1 MTNLDHFK
9 YIRRCIEIA
18 DEAVAA
24 GNHPFGALIVDKE
37 GNIIVESGNIEVTEK
52 ECTGHAETTAMRKA
66 VKLYSRE
73 FLWDCTLYSTA
84 EPCCMCTGAIY
95 WGNVGRIVYGI
106 SEKDLLA
113 LTGADEDNP
122 TFDMPCREILAKG
135 QKPIEVI
142 GPIADEEL
150 AKEIARA
157 HIGYWNKSE
166 RRSYNFDNKD
176 QKSLQIYHK

>member
-1 MTNLDHFK
+1 MSNLDHIK
-9 YIRRCIEIA
+9 YIKRCIEIA
-18 DEAVAA
+18 DESVAS

-73 FLWDCTLYSTA
+73 FLWNCTLYSTA

-106 SEKDLLA
+106 SEKQLLA

-122 TFDMPCREILAKG
+122 TFDMPCREILARG
-135 QKPIEVI
+135 QKNIEVI
-142 GPIADEEL
+142 GPIVDEEL

-157 HIGYWNKSE
+157 HIGYW
-166 RRSYNFDNKD
+166 DNK
-176 QKSLQIYHK
+176 

>member
-1 MTNLDHFK
+1 MLLILHGWSVSWLQGNPKGYLFLFLNFL
-9 YIRRCIEIA
+9 
-18 DEAVAA
+18 VLG
-24 GNHPFGALIVDKE
+24 GNHDKFRPLQIHQKMYW
-37 GNIIVESGNIEVTEK
+37 NIIVESGNIEVTER

-135 QKPIEVI
+135 QKNIEVI
-142 GPIADEEL
+142 GPIADEQL

-157 HIGYWNKSE
+157 HIGYWNK
-166 RRSYNFDNKD
+166 
-176 QKSLQIYHK
+176 